1 MNKWWALLT
10 VVVVGAGTIAALE
23 LTDTTHFFHDEKTTP
38 VATGSSFNTKG
49 EPKKQSGT
57 DDDEPQGG
65 SNSSA
70 STNPKAVGA
79 SANLITPF
87 GNFVS
92 NHRPNLSGSPAP
104 NSLSSVCN
112 TTPGASC
119 TITFNKSGT
128 IKSLPTKIADSNGAA
143 YWDWKLQDIGLM
155 SGTWKIQANASLDG
169 QTKSASDALDL
180 VVGQ

>member
-1 MNKWWALLT
+1 MNKWGALLT
-10 VVVVGAGTIAALE
+10 VIVVGVGTVAALE

-38 VATGSSFNTKG
+38 VAAGSAFNTKG
-49 EPKKQSGT
+49 EPKKQSGS
-57 DDDEPQGG
+57 DDDDPQGNG
-65 SNSSA
+65 SSSTSA
-70 STNPKAVGA
+70 NPKVVAA

-104 NSLSSVCN
+104 SSLSSVCN

-119 TITFNKSGT
+119 TITFTKSGT
-128 IKSLPTKIADSNGAA
+128 NKSLPAQTADANGAT
-143 YWDWKLQDIGLM
+143 YWNWSLQDIGLM